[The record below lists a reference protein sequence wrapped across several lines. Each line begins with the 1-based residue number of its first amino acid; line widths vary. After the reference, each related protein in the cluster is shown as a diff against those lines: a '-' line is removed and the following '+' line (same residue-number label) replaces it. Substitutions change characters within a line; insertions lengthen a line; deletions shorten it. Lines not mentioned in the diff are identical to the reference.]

1 MNYWWRGREG
11 MQGFLQLLRYM
22 YLPCVCLLGIVFLLY
37 CTMVVMEEMEGMG
50 LGPGKS
56 SVDDI

>member
-1 MNYWWRGREG
+1 

-22 YLPCVCLLGIVFLLY
+22 YLTCVRLLGIVCLLY
-37 CTMVVMEEMEGMG
+37 CTMVEVEEMEGMG
-50 LGPGKS
+50 HGPGKS